1 MQNLTVQKLCI
12 GLVVLAFFI
21 AAPWMTSE
29 LLGGNTLPFV
39 GILAVGALLV
49 FLFVLKDR
57 CWMVIPFSLPIE
69 GRFNFLPLNFSMQE
83 TAVMAVFAYILIQIV
98 MGRDVGWKFGPA
110 ALWLPL
116 SGLLAV
122 LLYHWISSGDIGIRA
137 LGGTGWGGRKYF
149 SIAMS
154 MLAIPILFSFSGSS
168 YRDFQKVPFLYFA
181 GVFMDLIPDTLTT
194 WLPGTAPY
202 VYRVYSA
209 VNIGEFGKGLAG
221 NFGGEEGITRFHAFG
236 RLGAAWGLMILAYF
250 PVQKWLNPSKLWVI
264 PSLILGFFLTAISG
278 FRSFV
283 FNYLVVLAAGL
294 FATARMRV
302 FLLLPLALSGA
313 LAIAGTQGTMFEYP
327 AGIQRAL
334 SFLPGA
340 WSERAKGEAKGSS
353 EWRQRVREL
362 FFAEYFPKHPWL
374 GDGYEFD
381 PNLAKRQ
388 TELFLRVAALSER
401 DEYGDVR
408 SYIELKQPH
417 EGDICALLVVGTIGT
432 AFFVALCLSLILF
445 SIRSILS
452 VRPTEVQPIQI
463 WAFAL
468 LVQTSASFF
477 IVFGDLGPALSQLC
491 PIAAI
496 LMASEKLRSKNEV
509 LPIDLGGQQTEP
521 TPALLSQ
528 PVAERI

>member
-1 MQNLTVQKLCI
+1 
-12 GLVVLAFFI
+12 
-21 AAPWMTSE
+21 MTSE

-154 MLAIPILFSFSGSS
+154 VLAIPILFSFSGSS

-181 GVFMDLIPDTLTT
+181 GVFIDLVPDTLTT
-194 WLPGTAPY
+194 WFPVTAPFIF
-202 VYRVYSA
+202 RIYSA
-209 VNIGEFGKGLAG
+209 VNVGAYGAELAG
-221 NFGGEEGITRFHAFG
+221 NFAGEQGIARFHAFG
-236 RLGAAWGLMILAYF
+236 RLGAAWGLMVLAYF
-250 PVQKWLNPSKLWVI
+250 PFQKWLSPSKLWII
-264 PSLILGFFLTAISG
+264 PSLIFGLFLTAISG

-283 FNYLVVLAAGL
+283 FNYLVVLAAGS
-294 FATARMRV
+294 FATARARV
-302 FLLLPLALSGA
+302 ILLLPLALAGA
-313 LAIAGTQGTMFEYP
+313 LAVAGTQGTLLEYP

-334 SFLPGA
+334 SFIPGA
-340 WSERAKGEAKGSS
+340 WSARAKQEATASN
-353 EWRQRVREL
+353 EWRDRVREL

-388 TELFLRVAALSER
+388 TELFLRIATFSER

-432 AFFVALCLSLILF
+432 AFFIALCLSLILF

-491 PIAAI
+491 SIAAI
-496 LMASEKLRSKNEV
+496 LMASEKLRSKHEV

-521 TPALLSQ
+521 PPTLLSQ